1 MGGPATGV
9 WEDWHE
15 DILRPF
21 VEAAMAA
28 RVVAARP
35 LGGGLTTRLAA
46 FVLEDGRRIVAK
58 TGTSGNRLDLEGY
71 MLDYLRRHSALP
83 VPAVYLAE
91 HDLLVMDEIPG
102 GDVMTRA
109 AECHAAE
116 LLADLHGR
124 TADTYGFECDTRI
137 GTLPQPNP
145 RSTDWI
151 AFFRD
156 HRLLHMARLARDER
170 MLPPRLMEGIE
181 RLAGRLEELIGQPA
195 PPALIHGDVWGG
207 NVRVA
212 DGRIAGFI
220 DPAIYYADPEIELA
234 FTTLFGTFYDE
245 FFRRYDALRSIRPGF
260 FEVRRD
266 LYNLYPLL
274 VHVRLFGAAYLGDVY
289 RIVARLGG

>member
-1 MGGPATGV
+1 MGGSATGV

-21 VEAAMAA
+21 VEAAMAT
-28 RVVAARP
+28 RVTATRP

-58 TGTSGNRLDLEGY
+58 TGISGSRLDLEGH
-71 MLDYLRRHSALP
+71 MLDYLRRNSALP
-83 VPAVYLAE
+83 VPAVHLAE
-91 HDLLVMDEIPG
+91 PDLLVMDEVPG

-109 AECHAAE
+109 AERHAAE

-124 TADTYGFECDTRI
+124 TAETYGFACDTRI

-170 MLPPRLMEGIE
+170 VLPAQLLEGIE
-181 RLAGRLEELIGQPA
+181 RLAERLEGLIGQPA

-212 DGRIAGFI
+212 GDRIAGFI

-234 FTTLFGTFYDE
+234 FTTLFGTFHDE
-245 FFRRYDALRSIRPGF
+245 FFRRYDELRPIRPGF

-274 VHVRLFGAAYLGDVY
+274 VHVRLFGAAYLGAVY